1 MLVESPDNVGLADDS
16 WNGLFSSLKF
26 DFQFDANPRM
36 LWLYTISLSSKVTTK
51 EDLFHATLRS
61 RFAVVTR
68 KEVTEPWICVILEK
82 VRKKTWNDLD
92 EIKDDKNNDGGLHL
106 RQWSSCGVGYAV

>member
-1 MLVESPDNVGLADDS
+1 MLVESLDNVGLAEDS

-51 EDLFHATLRS
+51 EELLCATLGS
-61 RFAVVTR
+61 RVAVVTR
-68 KEVTEPWICVILEK
+68 KEVTEPWIRVILEK
-82 VRKKTWNDLD
+82 VWKWTWDVL
-92 EIKDDKNNDGGLHL
+92 G
-106 RQWSSCGVGYAV
+106 R